1 MAFLR
6 TDQNKNTDQ
15 GDQLVSGAGGFA
27 GEGTPVGGTQRSA
40 AGQPGGWYNLQ
51 EFLQANQQTP
61 NVQSRIQQR
70 GEQGLA
76 SAKGQLQSNVKG
88 LQDIPTAEKYS
99 SDRLTSMRQGG
110 LTGQETGQL
119 RGFLD
124 QSLAGIQ
131 PGTQQYELSAQEQLP
146 DIQNPYQG
154 LQPGSF
160 ESLMGWYGNLER
172 PSANYTSG
180 MQKMD
185 EALLRG
191 SKDFAKNFSGE
202 MQGRFQQEVTDPL
215 QEQRANLERRKQ
227 EASQQ
232 FTDEGKQWHEGISG
246 FLGGEKAK
254 VNERLAEQELE
265 LAKQNQMRT
274 EDIMGDY
281 YQDVLQNTDL
291 TGMNQLTPGGQ
302 YVLKGGQTLPTPQ
315 ADITGMNQLTP
326 TQGIALKGVPGAG
339 YVDYQ
344 RPSATPSEPYLG
356 PIEIDPTQYISRG
369 NVVAPTLGTAA
380 QSYFSP
386 QDLQTYNTL
395 AGLVDQDIYDP
406 QGLAQFDPG
415 YWSFDAPA
423 FEEDYRTRLG
433 RMEEE
438 RLQPIIER
446 ILNTN
451 YYPKYGQTAETLT
464 IPEFLETKYGP
475 VRLNLDQAG
484 QTITQRPSDQLYL

>member
-1 MAFLR
+1 MAFLQ
-6 TDQNKNTDQ
+6 TDQNKKNNQ
-15 GDQLVSGAGGFA
+15 NGQLVSGAGGFA

-51 EFLQANQQTP
+51 EFIRANPQTP
-61 NVQSRIQQR
+61 NVQSRIEQR
-70 GEQGLA
+70 GGQGLA
-76 SAKGQLQSNVKG
+76 SAKEQLQSNVRG
-88 LQDIPTAEKYS
+88 LQNIPTAEKYS
-99 SDRLTSMRQGG
+99 TDRLTSMRQEG

-124 QSLAGIQ
+124 QTLEGIQ

-160 ESLMGWYGNLER
+160 DSLMSWYGNLEK
-172 PSANYTSG
+172 PSATYTSG

-191 SKDFAKNFSGE
+191 SKDFAKKFPGQ
-202 MQGRFQQEVTDPL
+202 MQQSFQQEVVDPL

-265 LAKQNQMRT
+265 FAKQNQMQT
-274 EDIMGDY
+274 QDIMGDY
-281 YQDVLQNTDL
+281 YQDII
-291 TGMNQLTPGGQ
+291 
-302 YVLKGGQTLPTPQ
+302 PT
-315 ADITGMNQLTP
+315 DITGMNQ
-326 TQGIALKGVPGAG
+326 IAPGGEYVLKSIPDAN
-339 YVDYQ
+339 Q
-344 RPSATPSEPYLG
+344 PSWEMPAPSETYLG
-356 PIEIDPTQYISRG
+356 PVNLDPSQYITRG
-369 NVVAPTLGTAA
+369 EAVAPTIGTAA

-395 AGLVDQDIYDP
+395 AGLVGQDIYDP

-415 YWSFDAPA
+415 YWNFDALA
-423 FEEDYRTRLG
+423 FEQDYRTRLG
-433 RMEEE
+433 RLEEE
-438 RLQPIIER
+438 RLQPIIDY

-451 YYPKYGQTAETLT
+451 YYPGYGQSAETLD
-464 IPEFLETKYGP
+464 IPEFLQTKYGP
-475 VRLNLDQAG
+475 VRLNLAQAG